1 MTIREKITQTIYE
14 YLQSIS
20 VSNGYTT
27 NAGSAVSLWGTQII
41 PHNDVVDLNLKDKKR
56 EHKRGFA
63 DVLYYEIEISYNGM
77 NAYKN
82 ICNLLYDVEK
92 ALYDNQDDLSL
103 KLNDSARIYFES
115 SEIELTREKDKERA
129 YAVALINIEFN
140 YSEKWKLGN
149 NNY

>member
-1 MTIREKITQTIYE
+1 MTLREKITQTIFG

-20 VSNGYTT
+20 QTNGYTT

-41 PHNDVVDLNLKDKKR
+41 PHNDVVDVNLKDKKR

-63 DVLYYEIEISYNGM
+63 DVLSYEIEISYNGI
-77 NAYKN
+77 NAYRN
-82 ICNLLYDVEK
+82 ICNLLFDVEK
-92 ALYDNQDDLSL
+92 ALYDNQDNLSQQI
-103 KLNDSARIYFES
+103 NDTARIYFES

-129 YAVALINIEFN
+129 YAVVLVNVEFN